1 MRSLRLVP
9 YWSVHETLGVDAHN
23 APLKMRT
30 RRIHLS
36 RAVAWSCGRRHPV
49 ARAALGS
56 TDVEGS
62 DPPGRGP
69 GAGAGPCVFSHAGP
83 APWGVT
89 PVQISLAGRPPS
101 AAEDAADQFPG
112 QPLVELWGI
121 AGQDR
126 GRLAVAQLTPPRDRP
141 LHHRRD
147 PLPQPTSPPDAS
159 RSRLETAPQHLRD
172 RLLNVGTELRN
183 GPGITAR
190 TGHLAAGQR
199 RLPTRPNGFVRE
211 KAQEFIQQ
219 IMEEEVTELLGREK
233 SERRSTV
240 DSAEGYRNGYG
251 KPRRLA
257 MSSGTITLRR
267 PRVRGVEERFES
279 RVLPLFARRTK
290 ELGALLAE
298 LYLHGLAE
306 GDFELAMRGLLGEG
320 APLSKS
326 SIRRLR
332 AGWTAEFE
340 EWSQRRLEGREVVY
354 VWADGIYVKAGL
366 ERDKAAL
373 LVVLGAMRDGTKE
386 VLALRSGYRESVESW
401 SEVLRDLK
409 ARGIEAPRLL
419 MADGNA
425 AIWGAVRQVWPEAGE
440 QRCWNHKMRN
450 VLDRLPQRE
459 QSEAKDLLRAVVYAP
474 SRAEAVKGREVFA
487 RRYRPWYP
495 KAVDVLEDDWE
506 RMVAFYDFPEDH
518 WKHLRTTNVVES
530 PFAALRLR
538 TTAAKRFKRVESA
551 TALIWKLLLVADKR
565 FRRLD
570 APHLLKD
577 VFEERKFEDGKP
589 VSTQQRKNAA

>member
-1 MRSLRLVP
+1 
-9 YWSVHETLGVDAHN
+9 
-23 APLKMRT
+23 
-30 RRIHLS
+30 
-36 RAVAWSCGRRHPV
+36 
-49 ARAALGS
+49 
-56 TDVEGS
+56 
-62 DPPGRGP
+62 
-69 GAGAGPCVFSHAGP
+69 
-83 APWGVT
+83 
-89 PVQISLAGRPPS
+89 
-101 AAEDAADQFPG
+101 
-112 QPLVELWGI
+112 
-121 AGQDR
+121 
-126 GRLAVAQLTPPRDRP
+126 
-141 LHHRRD
+141 
-147 PLPQPTSPPDAS
+147 
-159 RSRLETAPQHLRD
+159 
-172 RLLNVGTELRN
+172 
-183 GPGITAR
+183 
-190 TGHLAAGQR
+190 
-199 RLPTRPNGFVRE
+199 
-211 KAQEFIQQ
+211 
-219 IMEEEVTELLGREK
+219 MEEEVTELLGREK

-290 ELGALLAE
+290 ELGALLPE
-298 LYLHGLAE
+298 LYLPGLAE

-326 SIRRLR
+326 SIQRLR

-386 VLALRSGYRESVESW
+386 VLALRSGYRESVESC

-474 SRAEAVKGREVFA
+474 SRAEALKAREVFA

-538 TTAAKRFKRVESA
+538 CTPATSAFRVSHLGRGPIPVPLQEPPA
-551 TALIWKLLLVADKR
+551 VVAFDERIDLLPGLLEALEVVEVQALFLQRPHEAFRDAVALR
-565 FRRLD
+565 LSYVRGRRADPEPGQLSLELMGGVLR
-570 APHLLKD
+570 AP
-577 VFEERKFEDGKP
+577 VVP
-589 VSTQQRKNAA
+589 

>member
-1 MRSLRLVP
+1 
-9 YWSVHETLGVDAHN
+9 
-23 APLKMRT
+23 
-30 RRIHLS
+30 
-36 RAVAWSCGRRHPV
+36 
-49 ARAALGS
+49 
-56 TDVEGS
+56 
-62 DPPGRGP
+62 
-69 GAGAGPCVFSHAGP
+69 
-83 APWGVT
+83 
-89 PVQISLAGRPPS
+89 
-101 AAEDAADQFPG
+101 
-112 QPLVELWGI
+112 
-121 AGQDR
+121 
-126 GRLAVAQLTPPRDRP
+126 
-141 LHHRRD
+141 
-147 PLPQPTSPPDAS
+147 
-159 RSRLETAPQHLRD
+159 
-172 RLLNVGTELRN
+172 
-183 GPGITAR
+183 
-190 TGHLAAGQR
+190 
-199 RLPTRPNGFVRE
+199 
-211 KAQEFIQQ
+211 
-219 IMEEEVTELLGREK
+219 
-233 SERRSTV
+233 
-240 DSAEGYRNGYG
+240 
-251 KPRRLA
+251 

-290 ELGALLAE
+290 ELGALLPE

-459 QSEAKDLLRAVVYAP
+459 QSEAKDLLEGRGLRIEPGRGCEGPRSVRQALQAVVSEGGGRTRGRLGADGGVLRLPRGSLEASTHDERGREPVRCGTAQDDGGEAIQAGRERYGADLEVALGG
-474 SRAEAVKGREVFA
+474 REAVPKA
-487 RRYRPWYP
+487 RRS
-495 KAVDVLEDDWE
+495 
-506 RMVAFYDFPEDH
+506 
-518 WKHLRTTNVVES
+518 S
-530 PFAALRLR
+530 PPQR
-538 TTAAKRFKRVESA
+538 RV
-551 TALIWKLLLVADKR
+551 
-565 FRRLD
+565 
-570 APHLLKD
+570 
-577 VFEERKFEDGKP
+577 
-589 VSTQQRKNAA
+589 

>member
-1 MRSLRLVP
+1 M
-9 YWSVHETLGVDAHN
+9 
-23 APLKMRT
+23 
-30 RRIHLS
+30 
-36 RAVAWSCGRRHPV
+36 
-49 ARAALGS
+49 
-56 TDVEGS
+56 
-62 DPPGRGP
+62 
-69 GAGAGPCVFSHAGP
+69 
-83 APWGVT
+83 
-89 PVQISLAGRPPS
+89 
-101 AAEDAADQFPG
+101 
-112 QPLVELWGI
+112 
-121 AGQDR
+121 
-126 GRLAVAQLTPPRDRP
+126 
-141 LHHRRD
+141 
-147 PLPQPTSPPDAS
+147 
-159 RSRLETAPQHLRD
+159 
-172 RLLNVGTELRN
+172 
-183 GPGITAR
+183 
-190 TGHLAAGQR
+190 
-199 RLPTRPNGFVRE
+199 
-211 KAQEFIQQ
+211 
-219 IMEEEVTELLGREK
+219 
-233 SERRSTV
+233 

-267 PRVRGVEERFES
+267 LRVRGVEEQFES

-290 ELGALLAE
+290 ELGALLPE

-340 EWSQRRLEGREVVY
+340 EWSQRRLEGCEVVY

-474 SRAEAVKGREVFA
+474 SRAEAVKAREVFA

-506 RMVAFYDFPEDH
+506 RMVAFYGRLGADGG
-518 WKHLRTTNVVES
+518 V
-530 PFAALRLR
+530 LRLPR
-538 TTAAKRFKRVESA
+538 GSLEASTHDERGREPVRCA
-551 TALIWKLLLVADKR
+551 TAQDKGGEAIQAGRERYGADLEVALGGREAVPKA
-565 FRRLD
+565 RRSS
-570 APHLLKD
+570 PPQGR
-577 VFEERKFEDGKP
+577 V
-589 VSTQQRKNAA
+589 

>member
-1 MRSLRLVP
+1 M
-9 YWSVHETLGVDAHN
+9 WETL
-23 APLKMRT
+23 
-30 RRIHLS
+30 
-36 RAVAWSCGRRHPV
+36 
-49 ARAALGS
+49 
-56 TDVEGS
+56 EGM
-62 DPPGRGP
+62 
-69 GAGAGPCVFSHAGP
+69 
-83 APWGVT
+83 
-89 PVQISLAGRPPS
+89 
-101 AAEDAADQFPG
+101 
-112 QPLVELWGI
+112 
-121 AGQDR
+121 
-126 GRLAVAQLTPPRDRP
+126 
-141 LHHRRD
+141 
-147 PLPQPTSPPDAS
+147 
-159 RSRLETAPQHLRD
+159 
-172 RLLNVGTELRN
+172 
-183 GPGITAR
+183 
-190 TGHLAAGQR
+190 
-199 RLPTRPNGFVRE
+199 VRE

-233 SERRSTV
+233 SEGRSTV

-290 ELGALLAE
+290 ELGALLPE

-326 SIRRLR
+326 SIQRLR

-474 SRAEAVKGREVFA
+474 SRAEAAEGPRSVRQALQTVVSEGGGRTRGRLGADGGVLRLPRGSLEASTHDERGREPVRCATAQDDGGEAIQAGRERYGADLEVALGGRQAVPKA
-487 RRYRPWYP
+487 RRS
-495 KAVDVLEDDWE
+495 
-506 RMVAFYDFPEDH
+506 
-518 WKHLRTTNVVES
+518 S
-530 PFAALRLR
+530 PPQG
-538 TTAAKRFKRVESA
+538 RV
-551 TALIWKLLLVADKR
+551 
-565 FRRLD
+565 
-570 APHLLKD
+570 
-577 VFEERKFEDGKP
+577 
-589 VSTQQRKNAA
+589 

>member
-1 MRSLRLVP
+1 MREDIAGSQGASSRP
-9 YWSVHETLGVDAHN
+9 MWETL
-23 APLKMRT
+23 
-30 RRIHLS
+30 
-36 RAVAWSCGRRHPV
+36 
-49 ARAALGS
+49 
-56 TDVEGS
+56 EGM
-62 DPPGRGP
+62 
-69 GAGAGPCVFSHAGP
+69 
-83 APWGVT
+83 
-89 PVQISLAGRPPS
+89 
-101 AAEDAADQFPG
+101 
-112 QPLVELWGI
+112 
-121 AGQDR
+121 
-126 GRLAVAQLTPPRDRP
+126 
-141 LHHRRD
+141 
-147 PLPQPTSPPDAS
+147 
-159 RSRLETAPQHLRD
+159 
-172 RLLNVGTELRN
+172 
-183 GPGITAR
+183 
-190 TGHLAAGQR
+190 
-199 RLPTRPNGFVRE
+199 VRE

-290 ELGALLAE
+290 ELGALLPE

-340 EWSQRRLEGREVVY
+340 EWSQRRLEGREVGLRMGGRDLREGR
-354 VWADGIYVKAGL
+354 ARAGQGGAAGGAG
-366 ERDKAAL
+366 RDAR
-373 LVVLGAMRDGTKE
+373 RDEGGVGPK
-386 VLALRSGYRESVESW
+386 RSGYRESVESW

-474 SRAEAVKGREVFA
+474 SRAEAVKAREVFA

-495 KAVDVLEDDWE
+495 KAVDALEDDWE
-506 RMVAFYDFPEDH
+506 RMVAFYDFPRGSLETSTHDE
-518 WKHLRTTNVVES
+518 RGREPV
-530 PFAALRLR
+530 RC
-538 TTAAKRFKRVESA
+538 A
-551 TALIWKLLLVADKR
+551 TAQDDGGEAIQAGRERYGADLEVALGGREAVPKA
-565 FRRLD
+565 RRSS
-570 APHLLKD
+570 PPQGR
-577 VFEERKFEDGKP
+577 V
-589 VSTQQRKNAA
+589 

>member
-1 MRSLRLVP
+1 M
-9 YWSVHETLGVDAHN
+9 WETL
-23 APLKMRT
+23 
-30 RRIHLS
+30 
-36 RAVAWSCGRRHPV
+36 
-49 ARAALGS
+49 
-56 TDVEGS
+56 EGM
-62 DPPGRGP
+62 
-69 GAGAGPCVFSHAGP
+69 
-83 APWGVT
+83 
-89 PVQISLAGRPPS
+89 
-101 AAEDAADQFPG
+101 
-112 QPLVELWGI
+112 
-121 AGQDR
+121 
-126 GRLAVAQLTPPRDRP
+126 
-141 LHHRRD
+141 
-147 PLPQPTSPPDAS
+147 
-159 RSRLETAPQHLRD
+159 
-172 RLLNVGTELRN
+172 
-183 GPGITAR
+183 
-190 TGHLAAGQR
+190 
-199 RLPTRPNGFVRE
+199 VRE

-219 IMEEEVTELLGREK
+219 IMEEEVTELLGRKK
-233 SERRSTV
+233 SEGRSTV

-267 PRVRGVEERFES
+267 PRVRGVEDRFES

-290 ELGALLAE
+290 ELGALLPE

-326 SIRRLR
+326 SIQRLR
-332 AGWTAEFE
+332 AGWTREFE

-386 VLALRSGYRESVESW
+386 VLALRSGYRELVESW

-459 QSEAKDLLRAVVYAP
+459 QSEAKDLLRAVV
-474 SRAEAVKGREVFA
+474 STHRAG
-487 RRYRPWYP
+487 P
-495 KAVDVLEDDWE
+495 
-506 RMVAFYDFPEDH
+506 
-518 WKHLRTTNVVES
+518 
-530 PFAALRLR
+530 RL
-538 TTAAKRFKRVESA
+538 
-551 TALIWKLLLVADKR
+551 
-565 FRRLD
+565 
-570 APHLLKD
+570 
-577 VFEERKFEDGKP
+577 
-589 VSTQQRKNAA
+589 

>member
-1 MRSLRLVP
+1 MCKKRGDVPFAEKLNQRARVTARGKERRLMREDIAGPQGVSSRP
-9 YWSVHETLGVDAHN
+9 MWET
-23 APLKMRT
+23 
-30 RRIHLS
+30 S
-36 RAVAWSCGRRHPV
+36 RGWLGRR
-49 ARAALGS
+49 
-56 TDVEGS
+56 
-62 DPPGRGP
+62 
-69 GAGAGPCVFSHAGP
+69 
-83 APWGVT
+83 
-89 PVQISLAGRPPS
+89 
-101 AAEDAADQFPG
+101 
-112 QPLVELWGI
+112 
-121 AGQDR
+121 
-126 GRLAVAQLTPPRDRP
+126 
-141 LHHRRD
+141 RR
-147 PLPQPTSPPDAS
+147 SS
-159 RSRLETAPQHLRD
+159 SNRS
-172 RLLNVGTELRN
+172 
-183 GPGITAR
+183 
-190 TGHLAAGQR
+190 
-199 RLPTRPNGFVRE
+199 
-211 KAQEFIQQ
+211 
-219 IMEEEVTELLGREK
+219 TELLGREQV
-233 SERRSTV
+233 RRSAV

-290 ELGALLAE
+290 ELGALLPE

-332 AGWTAEFE
+332 AGWTRDFE
-340 EWSQRRLEGREVVY
+340 EWSHRSLEGRDVVY
-354 VWADGIYVKAGL
+354 MWADGIYVKAGL

-459 QSEAKDLLRAVVYAP
+459 QSEAKDLLRAVVYAT
-474 SRAEAVKGREVFA
+474 SQAEAVKAREAFA

-506 RMVAFYDFPEDH
+506 RMVAFYDFPEESLEASAHDERGRES
-518 WKHLRTTNVVES
+518 LRRSTAQDQRSEAVQAGRERYGADLEV
-530 PFAALRLR
+530 AL
-538 TTAAKRFKRVESA
+538 
-551 TALIWKLLLVADKR
+551 
-565 FRRLD
+565 
-570 APHLLKD
+570 
-577 VFEERKFEDGKP
+577 GG
-589 VSTQQRKNAA
+589 

>member
-1 MRSLRLVP
+1 MREDIAGPQGASSRP
-9 YWSVHETLGVDAHN
+9 MWETL
-23 APLKMRT
+23 
-30 RRIHLS
+30 
-36 RAVAWSCGRRHPV
+36 
-49 ARAALGS
+49 
-56 TDVEGS
+56 EGM
-62 DPPGRGP
+62 
-69 GAGAGPCVFSHAGP
+69 
-83 APWGVT
+83 
-89 PVQISLAGRPPS
+89 
-101 AAEDAADQFPG
+101 
-112 QPLVELWGI
+112 
-121 AGQDR
+121 
-126 GRLAVAQLTPPRDRP
+126 
-141 LHHRRD
+141 
-147 PLPQPTSPPDAS
+147 
-159 RSRLETAPQHLRD
+159 
-172 RLLNVGTELRN
+172 
-183 GPGITAR
+183 
-190 TGHLAAGQR
+190 
-199 RLPTRPNGFVRE
+199 VRE

-290 ELGALLAE
+290 ELGALLPE

-474 SRAEAVKGREVFA
+474 SRGCEGPRSVRQALQAVVSEGGGRTRGRLGADGGVLRLPRGSLEASTHDERGREPVRCGTA
-487 RRYRPWYP
+487 QDDGGEAIQAGRERYG
-495 KAVDVLEDDWE
+495 ADLE
-506 RMVAFYDFPEDH
+506 VA
-518 WKHLRTTNVVES
+518 L
-530 PFAALRLR
+530 
-538 TTAAKRFKRVESA
+538 
-551 TALIWKLLLVADKR
+551 
-565 FRRLD
+565 
-570 APHLLKD
+570 
-577 VFEERKFEDGKP
+577 GG
-589 VSTQQRKNAA
+589 

>member
-1 MRSLRLVP
+1 
-9 YWSVHETLGVDAHN
+9 
-23 APLKMRT
+23 
-30 RRIHLS
+30 
-36 RAVAWSCGRRHPV
+36 
-49 ARAALGS
+49 
-56 TDVEGS
+56 
-62 DPPGRGP
+62 
-69 GAGAGPCVFSHAGP
+69 
-83 APWGVT
+83 
-89 PVQISLAGRPPS
+89 
-101 AAEDAADQFPG
+101 
-112 QPLVELWGI
+112 
-121 AGQDR
+121 
-126 GRLAVAQLTPPRDRP
+126 
-141 LHHRRD
+141 
-147 PLPQPTSPPDAS
+147 
-159 RSRLETAPQHLRD
+159 
-172 RLLNVGTELRN
+172 
-183 GPGITAR
+183 
-190 TGHLAAGQR
+190 
-199 RLPTRPNGFVRE
+199 
-211 KAQEFIQQ
+211 
-219 IMEEEVTELLGREK
+219 
-233 SERRSTV
+233 
-240 DSAEGYRNGYG
+240 
-251 KPRRLA
+251 

-279 RVLPLFARRTK
+279 RVLLLFARRTK
-290 ELGALLAE
+290 ELGALLPE

-306 GDFELAMRGLLGEG
+306 RDFELAMRGLLGEG

-326 SIRRLR
+326 SIRRLG
-332 AGWTAEFE
+332 AGWTREFE

-386 VLALRSGYRESVESW
+386 VLALRSGCRESVESW

-419 MADGNA
+419 MADGNT

-474 SRAEAVKGREVFA
+474 SRAEALKAREVFA

-530 PFAALRLR
+530 PFAESPSQPNSGRMPPDGLDVVGVYNALWGDGNSTDISLAYNYNE
-538 TTAAKRFKRVESA
+538 TTVLTQRQVGGVDPVSDDLIFNIENNLAKHRATLSVTEGFGEQFSA
-551 TALIWKLLLVADKR
+551 TLRGNYYSGTIDERGEQEVVGAEVLIDAELSYQIDENFSVVGRANNLFNNFPDEIATRLSQGMPYP
-565 FRRLD
+565 RRSPISYHGGMTYLR
-570 APHLLKD
+570 
-577 VFEERKFEDGKP
+577 VVYSF
-589 VSTQQRKNAA
+589 